1 MHLLLV
7 ILIAILLAHLD
18 QRRDRIVARWCVTI
32 CESSLLP
39 VMLGLLSAVSVA
51 VVWGSLDAPGGIHDE
66 RAYLVQARLFAGFR
80 WTAPTPPVPIA
91 WEMPHV
97 FLEPAIF
104 SKYPPGHSLLLVP
117 GVWIGAPALIPII
130 LTGLAGTMLFLLIR
144 QHAGTLA
151 GLVGWLLWT
160 TSPTMLVWHAT
171 YMSQTSTVVLWLVA
185 LFALSKWWHSL
196 KWFMLCLSFAA
207 LSIMVITRPVPG
219 VVLAVLVGAVVVM
232 RSARERQ
239 LKTFFIAM
247 VVGATV
253 CTVIPVWAWLST
265 GSPLDIP
272 YLSYSRYYFPFDLPG
287 FQLDSSPPLRTLPP
301 DMKRLGVLTRLL
313 YDGHA
318 PQVMFHNFITR
329 SQKVFEVALSSDV
342 APLLVFLPFGIV
354 ALGRAIGSFAVS
366 VFVVHV
372 AGYLVMPHHPNWTI
386 YYLELFPLVAAV
398 VAVGC
403 VYALRRISRVRVG
416 PRWMLNT
423 SVTLSHVV
431 VALAFVLIPV
441 MAFSLNELHMY
452 HSRPRARQ
460 QYLEQIISALPNPRA
475 VIFVRQDSTLTPH
488 YTLIDIRGVPA
499 STPTW
504 VVRDLG
510 DSLNAQLLQDADGR
524 TPYMLMEGTM
534 MMYR

>member
-1 MHLLLV
+1 M
-7 ILIAILLAHLD
+7 
-18 QRRDRIVARWCVTI
+18 
-32 CESSLLP
+32 
-39 VMLGLLSAVSVA
+39 
-51 VVWGSLDAPGGIHDE
+51 VWGSFDAPGGIHDE

-80 WTAPTPPVPIA
+80 WTAPTPPVPLA

-97 FLEPAIF
+97 FLEPTIF

-130 LTGLAGTMLFLLIR
+130 LTGFAGGMLFLLIR
-144 QHAGTLA
+144 QHAGNLT

-160 TSPTMLVWHAT
+160 TSPTTLVWHAT

-185 LFALSKWWHSL
+185 LLAVSKWWRSL
-196 KWFMLCLSFAA
+196 EWFMLCLSSAA
-207 LSIMVITRPVPG
+207 LSFMAITRPVPG
-219 VVLAVLVGAVVVM
+219 LVLAVLVGSAAVM
-232 RSARERQ
+232 RSAQERQ
-239 LKTFFIAM
+239 MKSLFLAM
-247 VVGATV
+247 VVGAAI
-253 CTVIPVWAWLST
+253 CSVIPVWAWLST
-265 GSPLDIP
+265 GSPLEMP

-287 FQLDSSPPLRTLPP
+287 FRLDSSPPLRTLPP

-313 YDGHA
+313 YDGHI
-318 PQVMFHNFITR
+318 PQAMFDNFITR
-329 SQKVFEVALSSDV
+329 SRKVFEVSLSSDV
-342 APLLVFLPFGIV
+342 APMLLFLPFGILT
-354 ALGRAIGSFAVS
+354 LGRRIGSFAVS
-366 VFVVHV
+366 IFVVHV
-372 AGYLVMPHHPNWTI
+372 AGYLMMPHHPDWTI
-386 YYLELFPLVAAV
+386 YYLELIPLIAAV

-403 VYALRRISRVRVG
+403 VSALRSIRRVRVG

-423 SVTLSHVV
+423 SVSVSHVV
-431 VALAFVLIPV
+431 VALVIVLLPV
-441 MAFSLNELHMY
+441 TALSLDELHMY
-452 HSRPRARQ
+452 RSRPRARQ

-510 DSLNAQLLQDADGR
+510 DSLNAQVLKDADGR

-534 MMYR
+534 TMYR